1 MFTLDE
7 MTLFFWNVSNDARS
21 QREGETKN
29 KTVTGWVNCQ
39 QEALSTTGSQSSH
52 ALTHRSKASEVST
65 YSVPSLRAVAKITA
79 GKHWLSD
86 DDAYSDEVG
95 GGAVSDNDEVGGVE
109 REEARRSPFKGK
121 QRANN
126 NVCPV
131 FSLLRRSLRICRAS
145 SLLHAARNPSLP
157 SASVLPT
164 KLASRPNA
172 TPATCGPNKLFLR

>member
-21 QREGETKN
+21 QQEGETKN
-29 KTVTGWVNCQ
+29 KTVAGWVNHQ
-39 QEALSTTGSQSSH
+39 QEASSTTGSQSSH
-52 ALTHRSKASEVST
+52 ALTHRSKSSEVST
-65 YSVPSLRAVAKITA
+65 YSIPSLWAVAKITA

-86 DDAYSDEVG
+86 DDAYSNEVG
-95 GGAVSDNDEVGGVE
+95 GGAVLDNDEVGGVE

-121 QRANN
+121 QQANN

-131 FSLLRRSLRICRAS
+131 FSLLRQSLRIYRAL

-157 SASVLPT
+157 SASVLLT
-164 KLASRPNA
+164 KLASHPNA
-172 TPATCGPNKLFLR
+172 TLAMCGPNKLFLH

>member
-7 MTLFFWNVSNDARS
+7 MTLFFWNASNDARS

-29 KTVTGWVNCQ
+29 KTVAGWVNRQ
-39 QEALSTTGSQSSH
+39 QEASSTTGSQSSR

-65 YSVPSLRAVAKITA
+65 HSVPSLRAVAKVTA
-79 GKHWLSD
+79 GKRRSSD
-86 DDAYSDEVG
+86 DDAYSEEVG
-95 GGAVSDNDEVGGVE
+95 RGAVSDNDEVGGVE

-126 NVCPV
+126 TVCPV
-131 FSLLRRSLRICRAS
+131 FSLLRQSLRICRAL
-145 SLLHAARNPSLP
+145 SLLHAARNLSLP

-164 KLASRPNA
+164 KLASLPNA
-172 TPATCGPNKLFLR
+172 TLATCGPNKLFLR